1 MPMPLYGVVN
11 SPCRSHCRAAAT
23 LLVSVSLLCSC
34 FAIAMPSV
42 VVTVDQSGKGDH
54 RRIQD
59 AIDAAP
65 ANDSSRTV
73 IRIKPGVYRRVGNQ
87 EKVVVDKPYVTLTG
101 TSATSTVIAWNE
113 SWVSD
118 ESPTVSVLASDF
130 VAKRLTFQNTF
141 GDSAPAV
148 AVRVAGDRAAFYG
161 CRFVSFQDT
170 LLDET
175 GRHYYRGCY
184 VQGATDFIFGN
195 GRALFDKCHLHSTS
209 PDGAGGA
216 FTAQQRSSESEETGY
231 SFVGCKLTGLGAG
244 TSILGRPW
252 GPYSRVVFALTY
264 MSSTVRP
271 QGWDDWGD
279 PSNQRTAFYGQYQC
293 YGDGSKTD
301 GRVAWSHDLT
311 QAEAAPF
318 ITKAWVDG
326 QQWLR

>member
-1 MPMPLYGVVN
+1 MPLLYGVN
-11 SPCRSHCRAAAT
+11 HAPCRGNRATSFA
-23 LLVSVSLLCSC
+23 LLCSC
-34 FAIAMPSV
+34 LAISSCFVSSVSMPSPV
-42 VVTVDQSGKGDH
+42 VITVDQSGNGDH
-54 RRIQD
+54 RTIQD

-65 ANDSSRTV
+65 ANDSAAVV
-73 IRIKPGVYRRVGNQ
+73 IRIRPGVYR
-87 EKVVVDKPYVTLTG
+87 EKVVVDKPNVTLTG
-101 TSATSTVIAWNE
+101 TSASSTVITWNE

-118 ESPTVSVLASDF
+118 QSPTVSLLASDF

-141 GDSAPAV
+141 GNTAPAV
-148 AVRVAGDRAAFYG
+148 AVRVAGDRVAFYG

-170 LLDET
+170 LLDER

-209 PDGAGGA
+209 PAGAGGA
-216 FTAQQRSSESEETGY
+216 FTAQQRSSESEDTGY

-279 PSNQRTAFYGQYQC
+279 PSKQRTVFYGQYQC

-301 GRVAWSHDLT
+301 GRVAWSRDLT

>member
-1 MPMPLYGVVN
+1 M
-11 SPCRSHCRAAAT
+11 A
-23 LLVSVSLLCSC
+23 
-34 FAIAMPSV
+34 
-42 VVTVDQSGKGDH
+42 
-54 RRIQD
+54 
-59 AIDAAP
+59 
-65 ANDSSRTV
+65 
-73 IRIKPGVYRRVGNQ
+73 

-101 TSATSTVIAWNE
+101 TSASSTVITWNE

-141 GDSAPAV
+141 GDTAPAV

-170 LLDET
+170 LLDES

-209 PDGAGGA
+209 PPGAGGA

-231 SFVGCKLTGLGAG
+231 SFVGCKLTGVGVG

-279 PSNQRTAFYGQYQC
+279 PAKQRTAFYGQYQC

-301 GRVAWSHDLT
+301 SRVAWSHDLT

-326 QQWLR
+326 QRWLR

>member
-1 MPMPLYGVVN
+1 MPLYGVVN
-11 SPCRSHCRAAAT
+11 SPCRSHRAAAST
-23 LLVSVSLLCSC
+23 VVVVSLALLCSC
-34 FAIAMPSV
+34 FVISSMPSA

-65 ANDSSRTV
+65 ANGSAGTI
-73 IRIKPGVYRRVGNQ
+73 IRIKPGVYR
-87 EKVVVDKPYVTLTG
+87 EKIVVDRPYVTLTG
-101 TSATSTVIAWNE
+101 TSASSTVITWNE

-118 ESPTVSVLASDF
+118 ESPTVSLLASDF

-141 GDSAPAV
+141 GNTAPAV

-170 LLDET
+170 LLDER

-209 PDGAGGA
+209 PVGAGGA
-216 FTAQQRSSESEETGY
+216 FTAQQRSSESEDTGY

-244 TSILGRPW
+244 TAILGRPW

-264 MSSTVRP
+264 ISSTVRP

-279 PSNQRTAFYGQYQC
+279 LAKQRTVFYGQYQC
-293 YGDGSKTD
+293 YGDGSKTS
-301 GRVAWSHDLT
+301 GRVAWSHDLM

>member
-1 MPMPLYGVVN
+1 MPG
-11 SPCRSHCRAAAT
+11 SRSA
-23 LLVSVSLLCSC
+23 
-34 FAIAMPSV
+34 
-42 VVTVDQSGKGDH
+42 VVTVDQ
-54 RRIQD
+54 
-59 AIDAAP
+59 
-65 ANDSSRTV
+65 
-73 IRIKPGVYRRVGNQ
+73 
-87 EKVVVDKPYVTLTG
+87 EKIVVDKPYITLTG
-101 TSATSTVIAWNE
+101 TSANSTVITWNE
-113 SWVSD
+113 SWVAVD
-118 ESPTVSVLASDF
+118 SPTVSVLASDF

-141 GDSAPAV
+141 GDAAAAV

-184 VQGATDFIFGN
+184 VQGATDFVFGN

-209 PDGAGGA
+209 PVGAGGA
-216 FTAQQRSSESEETGY
+216 FTAQQRSSESEDTGY
-231 SFVGCKLTGLGAG
+231 SFVGCKLTGLGAA

-264 MSSTVRP
+264 MSSTVRH
-271 QGWDDWGD
+271 QGWDDWD
-279 PSNQRTAFYGQYQC
+279 DLAKQRTAFYGQYQC
-293 YGDGSKTD
+293 YGAGSKTD